1 MKAGAIG
8 ATSFQL
14 GRNWWKSDS
23 LHLAHAWLLNV
34 FGFNKDL
41 SIDVRSLAR
50 AFDVLPSFV
59 QRPSWQAVCICI
71 TNWSP
76 PHWQHDLLYAN
87 VVERQGKASFTFAS
101 IMLLRSAS
109 STSSQ
114 SSSLSSSC
122 PLAVIYQCHLRLHLP
137 PLRHHHRSRMKHA
150 THREIDWK
158 RDATR

>member
-1 MKAGAIG
+1 M
-8 ATSFQL
+8 F
-14 GRNWWKSDS
+14 
-23 LHLAHAWLLNV
+23 
-34 FGFNKDL
+34 DL
-41 SIDVRSLAR
+41 SHVLSTFSPLSFSDHLLF
-50 AFDVLPSFV
+50 AFV
-59 QRPSWQAVCICI
+59 
-71 TNWSP
+71 SP
-76 PHWQHDLLYAN
+76 IDLLHTGNMTFFMRN

-109 STSSQ
+109 SISSQ

-158 RDATR
+158 RDATLDEQGNYIHSPSHV